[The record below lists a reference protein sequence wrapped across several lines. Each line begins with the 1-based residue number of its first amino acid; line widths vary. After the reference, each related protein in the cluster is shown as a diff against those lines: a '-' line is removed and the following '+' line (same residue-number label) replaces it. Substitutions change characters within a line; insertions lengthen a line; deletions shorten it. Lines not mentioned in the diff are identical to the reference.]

1 MKARKT
7 IYDTT
12 IKVRVSKAQKA
23 QLADKARA
31 LGQTLSE
38 FLRDRAL
45 GYRVTQTPDD
55 KERIRQLARIG
66 SNINQ
71 IARWAN
77 THKSSAEAVDV
88 ILALAG
94 IEEALQSLAKESM
107 PEDSH
112 VHESL

>member
-1 MKARKT
+1 MKDRKI

-45 GYRVTQTPDD
+45 GYRVSQTPDD

-66 SNINQ
+66 SNLNQ

-88 ILALAG
+88 ILTLAG
-94 IEEALQSLAKESM
+94 IEEAIQSLAGESV